1 MAKAEYQQAF
11 LEPFTSEKMQ
21 KLAVQIWNFVL
32 YCQDSR
38 RPREKTIFECDE
50 AYLCHR
56 YVPDV
61 GAMQLIED
69 GEFGESDVFD
79 NMNYMSIRQTLALM
93 PRNQPW
99 LTVSSREGEAD
110 LIIQAIQDHQ
120 IYMHKKARTR
130 RNWQRHRK
138 QKNIRG
144 RSGIY
149 WEWRE
154 EKVWRRIDDVAD
166 NAKQLNAWLKR
177 AGIKKADAGKLTK
190 GRYPHIINAGP
201 SIYPIDWYD
210 LWVDPSADLVNHRR
224 PAKIVRRFRVLEDLM
239 SEMKDDVPEPKYDK
253 EVLKQ
258 ITPLTFEQ
266 IYSNWDYAGGRTSS
280 QRIFGTVPSRMTSGI
295 KFVPVYI
302 CYFPHLEFDYN
313 GTKEHY
319 WDTYFHIAIDGT
331 GNKPFLIYAEENPSD
346 LGHSHII
353 VDDCVDWVT
362 PWASG
367 GIGLVEKQLS
377 RYHQKNLLKLL
388 MVTAAAHSI
397 FPPVNVL
404 ANALR
409 EDEEYGFGPGEI
421 NVIQENPLGLA
432 AIAPMQVPERG
443 AALGEQILRFYGE
456 DMRASSGLDGLAI
469 DNPARSMSK
478 PKTATEVNR
487 DQSTGSLLLDNEAE
501 NDAEVLS
508 ELVMSIFEESQKR
521 LLPNAEGMLDY
532 ERYLGDKVIQGNL
545 SLGDFRAKRS
555 IQVLG
560 VQGAE
565 NRAQE
570 LQNLLQGLDI
580 SSRLIPAM
588 PMAIPF
594 AQTAL
599 VQTWRKLNIPMPDQL
614 ENMPLQMPQMMP
626 PGMPPQIGMQGGAP
640 PPAPPGAPDQG
651 NVIDLSQ
658 FMGAMNGPG
667 NASAAS

>member
-1 MAKAEYQQAF
+1 
-11 LEPFTSEKMQ
+11 MQ
-21 KLAVQIWNFVL
+21 KLALQIWNYVQ
-32 YCQDSR
+32 YNMEAR
-38 RPREKTIFECDE
+38 KPREKTVFECDE
-50 AYLCHR
+50 AYMCHR

-61 GAMQLIED
+61 GAMRLIED

-110 LIIQAIQDHQ
+110 GTIQAIQDHQ

-144 RSGIY
+144 RSGIF

-166 NAKQLNAWLKR
+166 NAQQLQAWLKR
-177 AGIKKADAGKLTK
+177 AGLKKKDAVKLTR
-190 GRYPHIINAGP
+190 GRYPHVINSGP
-201 SIYPIDWYD
+201 VIYPIDWYD
-210 LWVDPSADLVNHRR
+210 LWVDPAADLVNHRR
-224 PAKIVRRFRVLEDLM
+224 PAKIVRRFRILEDLM
-239 SEMKDDVPEPKYDK
+239 AEMKDDKPEPKYDR
-253 EVLKQ
+253 EVLTK
-258 ITPLTFEQ
+258 IKPISFEDIQ
-266 IYSNWDYAGGRTSS
+266 TNSDYGAGRASS
-280 QRIFGTVPSRMTSGI
+280 QRIFGTGASRMDSGLR
-295 KFVPVYI
+295 FVPVYI
-302 CYFPHLEFDYN
+302 CYFPHFEFDHD
-313 GTKEHY
+313 GVKDHY
-319 WDTYFHIAIDGT
+319 WDTYFHIAVDGT
-331 GNKPFLIYAEENPSD
+331 GNKPYLIYVEENPSD

-353 VDDCVDWVT
+353 VDDCIDWVT

-367 GIGLVEKQLS
+367 GLGLVEKQLS

-388 MVTAAAHSI
+388 MITAAAHSI

-404 ANALR
+404 AGALR

-432 AIAPMQVPERG
+432 AIAPMAVPERG
-443 AALGEQILRFYGE
+443 TALGEQLLRFYGE

-508 ELVMSIFEESQKR
+508 ELVMAIFEESQNR
-521 LLPNAEGMLDY
+521 MLPNAEGMLEY

-545 SLGDFRAKRS
+545 SLSDFKAKRS
-555 IQVLG
+555 LQVLG

-570 LQNLLQGLDI
+570 MQNLLQGLDI
-580 SSRLIPAM
+580 ASRLIPAM
-588 PMAIPF
+588 PVAVPF

-599 VQTWRKLNIPMPDQL
+599 VQAWRKLNIPMPDQL
-614 ENMPLQMPQMMP
+614 QNMPLQMPMQ
-626 PGMPPQIGMQGGAP
+626 GMPPQIGGPQQGMPDQGMPAMP
-640 PPAPPGAPDQG
+640 PPGMGDG
-651 NVIDLSQ
+651 NVIDITQ
-658 FMGAMNGPG
+658 FMGALNGPG
-667 NASAAS
+667 NAAEAS